1 MAGSVIDTFIRAS
14 HPGFE
19 LCRYIV
25 PLIEV
30 GRPRQRKTAAS
41 ARSAT
46 TVIALR
52 RGWRYPGVDVL
63 LIEDESAQECMSTGE
78 LDAVLIYS
86 NHLVA
91 GVASEE
97 IAPVRLQL
105 ASRPPTG

>member
-1 MAGSVIDTFIRAS
+1 
-14 HPGFE
+14 
-19 LCRYIV
+19 
-25 PLIEV
+25 
-30 GRPRQRKTAAS
+30 
-41 ARSAT
+41 
-46 TVIALR
+46 
-52 RGWRYPGVDVL
+52 
-63 LIEDESAQECMSTGE
+63 MSTGE